1 MKPHYFK
8 LGAGPTIDETSGTIR
23 AVSLMELGNAE
34 GHFDKKGRQMIVDE
48 TTLRQ
53 VYEFCVKN
61 GNLKVKADHG
71 SGVMAT
77 IGWADNFA
85 LTANK
90 VTADFHIYETE
101 PQRPRIIE
109 MARKNPDH
117 LGMSLEF
124 NGEDE
129 VKGDHC
135 LARCDAVFAT
145 ALVSDP
151 AANKSLFSAI
161 PETKDTNT
169 TMDKAQY
176 EELSKKIDDLK
187 TTNEAQADLIKK
199 FAKKFEDEEKDD
211 KELESDEDKK
221 ELEDGDEDKK
231 ELDENPDADK
241 DDEETKKKEMSALLE
256 SAATKGAE
264 AAIKAFS
271 SKLGITAL
279 KAGPAPEKKVSEKH
293 FEEHVADL
301 AIKEFDGDQ
310 GKARVKILTNFA
322 KFPEAKKAYEA
333 QRSVKTA

>member
-1 MKPHYFK
+1 MKPHFFK
-8 LGAGPTIDETSGTIR
+8 IGTGPSIDETSGTIR
-23 AVSLMELGNAE
+23 QVSLMEIGNAQ
-34 GHFDKKGRQMIVDE
+34 GHFDKQGRQMIVDE

-124 NGEDE
+124 DGDDE

-135 LARCDAVFAT
+135 LSRCDSVFAT

-151 AANKSLFSAI
+151 AANKSLFSVPSGTDE
-161 PETKDTNT
+161 PEDTDTKNKNMEDDTTKD
-169 TMDKAQY
+169 MPSADDRLEKLEKMF
-176 EELSKKIDDLK
+176 EEF
-187 TTNEAQADLIKK
+187 TAK
-199 FAKKFEDEEKDD
+199 FAKKFEADENENENEKEIEIYEDN
-211 KELESDEDKK
+211 KDEKC
-221 ELEDGDEDKK
+221 LEDP
-231 ELDENPDADK
+231 NADTNS
-241 DDEETKKKEMSALLE
+241 EETKKIEM
-256 SAATKGAE
+256 AAKRGAE
-264 AAIKAFS
+264 EAIKAFS
-271 SKLGITAL
+271 AKMGITVLGKPGASGQPT
-279 KAGPAPEKKVSEKH
+279 KEKH
-293 FEEHVADL
+293 FEEHVAEL
-301 AIKEFDGDQ
+301 AVKDFSGDQ
-310 GKARVKILTNFA
+310 TKARALILTNFA
-322 KFPEAKKAYEA
+322 KYPEAKKAYEA
-333 QRSVKTA
+333 SRLVKTA

>member
-1 MKPHYFK
+1 MKPHFFK
-8 LGAGPTIDETSGTIR
+8 IGEGHAIDETSGTIR
-23 AVSLMELGNAE
+23 QVSLMEIGNAE
-34 GHFDKKGRQMIVDE
+34 GHFDKEGRQMIVDE
-48 TTLRQ
+48 TTLKQ

-124 NGEDE
+124 NGDDE
-129 VKGDHC
+129 TKGDHC
-135 LARCDAVFAT
+135 LARCNSVFAT

-151 AANKSLFSAI
+151 AANKSLFSAAI
-161 PETKDTNT
+161 PPTPNENQNTNMDTK
-169 TMDKAQY
+169 QF
-176 EELSKKIDDLK
+176 EELSKKFDDLK
-187 TTNEAQADLIKK
+187 STNDAQADLIHK

-221 ELEDGDEDKK
+221 DLEDDEEKDEDKK

-241 DDEETKKKEMSALLE
+241 DDAETKKIEM
-256 SAATKGAE
+256 AAQRGAE

-271 SKLGITAL
+271 AKMGLTPL
-279 KAGPAPEKKVSEKH
+279 KAGPAKESDSKVKTYS
-293 FEEHVADL
+293 EHVAEVAD
-301 AIKEFDGDQ
+301 KQFSGN
-310 GKARVKILTNFA
+310 RVKAEGEILTNKA
-322 KFPEAKKAYEA
+322 KHPVAYKAWEA
-333 QRSVKTA
+333 QRQVQ